1 LTLKK
6 YNLINN
12 EYKIIANIPYNIT
25 GAIFKKFLSEEIQP
39 SKMVILVQKEVAMR
53 IVANDKKESILS
65 LSVKAYGTP
74 KYIMKVNKRFFS
86 PAPKVDSAII
96 AISNISKLNFKD
108 KKTESNFFNLIKTG
122 FGHKR
127 KVLKKNLELIIPK
140 DAIEK
145 SFLNLKIDPKSR
157 AEDLPLDIWLK
168 LTKSV
173 DTSIGNL

>member
-1 LTLKK
+1 
-6 YNLINN
+6 
-12 EYKIIANIPYNIT
+12 
-25 GAIFKKFLSEEIQP
+25 
-39 SKMVILVQKEVAMR
+39 
-53 IVANDKKESILS
+53 
-65 LSVKAYGTP
+65 
-74 KYIMKVNKRFFS
+74 MKVNKRFFS